1 MPDVDSRLEG
11 RLRSFLDE
19 VKAHPLPPQLAD
31 FTPATVRSGR
41 KVLNVLAGTV
51 AVAVV
56 AATSA
61 VFAIDLH
68 GRHGAGSPIPAGKP
82 AVTST
87 PKPTPTPTP
96 SIPAADNAL
105 PSGAKVLIPP
115 TYGTGTET
123 LPTVTLGPNEGIWI
137 EYSCS
142 SGDATPFN
150 SIFLSGRGVPAFLG
164 PNSLF
169 WLHEFS
175 TPNRCSG
182 TLPTDGGQGGPLS
195 VRFNAAH
202 PSVTWMIRAYE
213 FPSQAILSTAPA
225 YLTGPNY
232 PGSTPPFLD
241 APAPAGANVLIKVTY
256 GSGSETLPTVT
267 VTPHEPLI
275 IEGGCISTSASAD
288 VLTIGSGDPAFD
300 GSIGIGQCYYGTST
314 GGSSGGPV
322 GSGAGGRLTLRVE
335 AAPSLR
341 WVILVYEGGG
351 STSRW
356 GPPT

>member
-1 MPDVDSRLEG
+1 MSDVDSRLEG

-19 VKAHPLPPQLAD
+19 VKAQPVPPQVAD
-31 FTPATVRSGR
+31 FAPATVRSGR

-56 AATSA
+56 TATVA
-61 VFAIDLH
+61 VFAIELNGH
-68 GRHGAGSPIPAGKP
+68 RGAGSPTPAGKSE
-82 AVTST
+82 VTSA
-87 PKPTPTPTP
+87 PKPTPTP
-96 SIPAADNAL
+96 SIPAADNSL

-123 LPTVTLGPNEGIWI
+123 LPTVKLGPNEGIWI

-142 SGDATPFN
+142 SSDSTPFN
-150 SIFLSGRGVPAFLG
+150 SIFLSGQGVPAFLG
-164 PNSLF
+164 PDFLF

-182 TLPTDGGQGGPLS
+182 TLPTDGGQGGPISL
-195 VRFNAAH
+195 RFNAAH

-213 FPSQAILSTAPA
+213 YPSQAILSTPPA
-225 YLTGPNY
+225 YETAPSY

-241 APAPAGANVLIKVTY
+241 APAPAGAKVLINVTY

-275 IEGGCISTSASAD
+275 IEGGCISTSAAAN
-288 VLTIGSGDPAFD
+288 VLTIGSVDPAFD
-300 GSIGIGQCYYGTST
+300 GSIGIGQCYYGTS

-322 GSGAGGRLTLRVE
+322 GSGAGGRLTLRVV